1 MDKQHQDTPILNEKK
16 TFLPETIGGK
26 LESKILLNST
36 EQVHKDEKDKKDK
49 LIGKALGPV
58 DIIVAHSWP
67 EMGIGANGQL
77 PWSIRADLQNF
88 RRITSNA
95 PVNKINAV
103 IMGRRT
109 YESIP
114 AAYRPLAGRLNIIIT
129 NSPHESE
136 YELTEFI
143 RLDDLPAVLGSYEI
157 HRKFIIGGGQLY
169 DWAFKNCQLGYVY
182 ATEVFQNDKRDPSKY
197 DTFSPDYLA
206 GSTSSSWMNNHCD
219 LMVPVD
225 VSPIRIANDT
235 NINNTSTNATN
246 TASTNDNPVAYRFIK
261 YYNTNLAPQSH
272 PEPSTQIWMSPEIQY
287 LQLMNKILTD
297 GIDRPDR
304 TGTGTI
310 ALFGTRQEYNLL
322 EAFPLCTT
330 KHMFFRA
337 IFEELALYLSGRTD
351 NTILQSKDIHIW
363 DGNTSRE
370 FLDRRG
376 LKDYPDGDMGETYG
390 FNFRHYGA
398 EYAGCDKDY
407 TGQGYDQIANLVHLL
422 KTDPTSRRMIIN
434 LWNPA
439 TQHKAA
445 LPACLMMYQF
455 FVDTIA
461 KTLSVQIYLRSSDYF
476 LANNWNACT
485 GALLVHMLCRLDGID
500 LTPGK
505 LIVVTGDTHLYKT
518 HLEQV
523 NTNLVRQPFLPCQ
536 VFIKGPPRQSLTD
549 FKFEDLR
556 LIGYK
561 AHPNIPAPMAV

>member
-1 MDKQHQDTPILNEKK
+1 MSSSTSEICIPPLIGTNEVIC
-16 TFLPETIGGK
+16 TVSTGLLVVAQSGATAF
-26 LESKILLNST
+26 SLNSRPPLVGLEFNVNGT
-36 EQVHKDEKDKKDK
+36 EEP
-49 LIGKALGPV
+49 ANELGPV

-67 EMGIGANGQL
+67 EMGIGAGGQL
-77 PWSIRADLQNF
+77 PWSIRADLLNF

-95 PVNKINAV
+95 PTNKINAV
-103 IMGRRT
+103 IMGRLT

-114 AAYRPLAGRLNIIIT
+114 AAYKPLPGRLNIVIT
-129 NSPHESE
+129 SAPHKSTL
-136 YELTEFI
+136 ELVEFI
-143 RLDDLPAVLGSYEI
+143 RLEDLVATLAKYQI
-157 HRKFIIGGGQLY
+157 HRKFIIGGGKLY
-169 DWAFKNCQLGYVY
+169 DWAFKNCQLGHVF
-182 ATEVFQNDKRDPSKY
+182 ATEVFQNEKRDASKY
-197 DTFSPDYLA
+197 DTFFPDYLNGA
-206 GSTSSSWMNNHCD
+206 TSSSWMHKCQD

-225 VSPIRIANDT
+225 VSPIKMDAQ
-235 NINNTSTNATN
+235 SGL
-246 TASTNDNPVAYRFIK
+246 PYRFIT
-261 YYNTNLAPQSH
+261 YENTNLPGYT
-272 PEPSTQIWMSPEIQY
+272 PSKTNKWLSPENQY
-287 LQLMNKILTD
+287 LQLMNQIIID

-310 ALFGTRQEYNLL
+310 SLFGTRQEYNLHDS
-322 EAFPLCTT
+322 FPLCTT
-330 KHMFFRA
+330 KRMFFRA

-351 NTILQSKDIHIW
+351 NAILQKKDIHIW

-370 FLDRRG
+370 FLDKRG
-376 LKDYPDGDMGETYG
+376 LTEYPTGDMGETYG

-398 EYAGCDKDY
+398 DYTGCDKDY
-407 TGQGYDQIANLVHLL
+407 TGEGYDQIANLVHLL

-445 LPACLMMYQF
+445 LPACLMLYQF
-455 FVDTIA
+455 FVDPIA

-485 GALLVHMLCRLDGID
+485 GALLVHLLCRLEGID

-505 LIVVTGDTHLYKT
+505 LVVVTGDTHIYKT

-536 VFIKGPPRQSLTD
+536 VFVSGGRKQSLSEFTFD
-549 FKFEDLR
+549 DLR
-556 LIGYK
+556 LVGYK

>member
-1 MDKQHQDTPILNEKK
+1 MTTEKPNTDKIPQIINVTKMSNDDNV
-16 TFLPETIGGK
+16 F
-26 LESKILLNST
+26 
-36 EQVHKDEKDKKDK
+36 
-49 LIGKALGPV
+49 

-67 EMGIGANGQL
+67 EMGIGAGGQL
-77 PWSIRADLQNF
+77 PWSIKADLLHF

-95 PVNKINAV
+95 PANKINAV

-109 YESIP
+109 FESIP
-114 AAYRPLAGRLNIIIT
+114 STYRPLAGRLNIVIT
-129 NSPHESE
+129 SNPHKSE
-136 YELTEFI
+136 HELTEFI
-143 RLDDLPAVLGSYEI
+143 LLEDLQQTLSKYQI

-169 DWAFKNCQLGYVY
+169 DWAFQNAQLGYVY
-182 ATEVFQNDKRDPSKY
+182 ATEVYQNDKRDPSKY
-197 DTFSPDYLA
+197 DTFFPDYLA
-206 GSTSSSWMNNHCD
+206 GTISAAWMHNKRD
-219 LMVPVD
+219 LMAPVE
-225 VSPIRIANDT
+225 VSPIKISNSGSSVGDDT
-235 NINNTSTNATN
+235 YGI
-246 TASTNDNPVAYRFIK
+246 AYRFVT
-261 YYNTNLAPQSH
+261 YFNSNLAPQLH
-272 PEPSTQIWMSPEIQY
+272 PEPPKKNWQSPETQY
-287 LQLMNKILTD
+287 LQLMNQILTD

-310 ALFGTRQEYNLL
+310 ALFGTRQVYNLH

-330 KHMFFRA
+330 KRMFFRA

-351 NTILQSKDIHIW
+351 NGILQAKDIHIW

-370 FLDRRG
+370 FLDKRG
-376 LKDYPDGDMGETYG
+376 LHEYPAGDMGETYG

-398 EYAGCDKDY
+398 GYAGCDKDY
-407 TGQGYDQIANLVHLL
+407 TGLGYDQIANLVHLL
-422 KTDPTSRRMIIN
+422 RTDPTSRRMIIN

-439 TQHKAA
+439 TQHRAA

-485 GALLVHMLCRLDGID
+485 GALLVHLLCRLEGID

-505 LIVVTGDTHLYKT
+505 LIVVTGDTHIYKT

-523 NTNLVRQPFLPCQ
+523 NTNLVRQPYLPCQ
-536 VFIKGPPRQSLTD
+536 VFVKGPRRQSLTD
-549 FKFEDLR
+549 FTFEDIR
-556 LIGYK
+556 LVGYK

>member
-1 MDKQHQDTPILNEKK
+1 MSTQQ
-16 TFLPETIGGK
+16 ETQEIKNQTNIGD
-26 LESKILLNST
+26 
-36 EQVHKDEKDKKDK
+36 Q
-49 LIGKALGPV
+49 LGPV

-67 EMGIGANGQL
+67 EMGIGAGGQL
-77 PWSIRADLQNF
+77 PWSIRADLLHF
-88 RRITSNA
+88 RKITSNA
-95 PVNKINAV
+95 PESKINAV

-129 NSPHESE
+129 RSPQQSE

-143 RLDDLPAVLGSYEI
+143 RLEDLPAVLGKYQI
-157 HRKFIIGGGQLY
+157 HRSFIIGGGQLY
-169 DWAFKNCQLGYVY
+169 DWAFKNCKIDYVY
-182 ATEVFQNDKRDPSKY
+182 ATEVFQNDKRDTSKY
-197 DTFSPDYLA
+197 DTFFPDYLA
-206 GSTSSSWMNNHCD
+206 NATSSAWINNQKD
-219 LMVPVD
+219 LMVPIE
-225 VSPIRIANDT
+225 VSPIRLSNEVTTSISV
-235 NINNTSTNATN
+235 NTISPK
-246 TASTNDNPVAYRFIK
+246 SDNVAYRFIT
-261 YYNTNLAPQSH
+261 YYNASLASQSH
-272 PEPSTQIWMSPEIQY
+272 PEPVIKQWTSPETQY

-310 ALFGTRQEYNLL
+310 SLFGTRQEYNLL

-330 KHMFFRA
+330 KRMFFRA

-351 NTILQSKDIHIW
+351 NAILQNKDIHIW

-370 FLDRRG
+370 FLDKRG
-376 LKDYPDGDMGETYG
+376 LKDYPTGDMGETYG

-398 EYAGCDKDY
+398 DYTGCDKDY

-455 FVDTIA
+455 FVDPIA

-485 GALLVHMLCRLDGID
+485 GALLVHMLCRLEGID

-536 VFIKGPPRQSLTD
+536 VFIKGPRRQSLND
-549 FKFEDLR
+549 FTFEDLR
-556 LIGYK
+556 LVGYK
-561 AHPNIPAPMAV
+561 AHPNIPAPMSV

>member
-1 MDKQHQDTPILNEKK
+1 MENQKEYPEVQNE
-16 TFLPETIGGK
+16 TTNIG
-26 LESKILLNST
+26 N
-36 EQVHKDEKDKKDK
+36 Q
-49 LIGKALGPV
+49 LGPV

-67 EMGIGANGQL
+67 EMGIGAGGQL
-77 PWSIRADLQNF
+77 PWSIKADLLHF
-88 RRITSNA
+88 RKITSNA

-129 NSPHESE
+129 SNPQQSE

-143 RLDDLPAVLGSYEI
+143 RLEDLPGVLSSYEI

-169 DWAFKNCQLGYVY
+169 DWAFNNCKIGYVY

-197 DTFSPDYLA
+197 DTFFPDYLA
-206 GSTSSSWMNNHCD
+206 GATSSAWINNQRE
-219 LMVPVD
+219 LMVPVA
-225 VSPIRIANDT
+225 VSPIKLANDAA
-235 NINNTSTNATN
+235 NINTLTSTHMILPK
-246 TASTNDNPVAYRFIK
+246 NDTVAYRFIT
-261 YYNTNLAPQSH
+261 YYNTNLAQQPH
-272 PEPSTQIWMSPEIQY
+272 LEPSIQNWISPEIQY

-304 TGTGTI
+304 TKTGTI
-310 ALFGTRQEYNLL
+310 SLFGTRQEYNLL
-322 EAFPLCTT
+322 DAFPLCTT
-330 KHMFFRA
+330 KRMFFRA

-351 NTILQSKDIHIW
+351 NTILQAKDIHIW

-370 FLDRRG
+370 FLDKRG
-376 LKDYPDGDMGETYG
+376 LTEYPTGDMGETYG

-398 EYAGCDKDY
+398 EYVGCDEDY
-407 TGQGYDQIANLVHLL
+407 TGQGFDQIANLVYLL

-439 TQHKAA
+439 TQQKAA

-455 FVDTIA
+455 FVDPIA

-485 GALLVHMLCRLDGID
+485 GALLVHMLCRLEGID

-523 NTNLVRQPFLPCQ
+523 NTNLLRQPFLPCQ
-536 VFIKGPPRQSLTD
+536 VFIRGPPRKSLTE
-549 FKFEDLR
+549 FTFEDLR
-556 LIGYK
+556 LVGYK
-561 AHPNIPAPMAV
+561 AHPNIPAPMAI

>member
-1 MDKQHQDTPILNEKK
+1 MATRQQDENINLAQQLETNPK
-16 TFLPETIGGK
+16 TYNT
-26 LESKILLNST
+26 N
-36 EQVHKDEKDKKDK
+36 DE
-49 LIGKALGPV
+49 LSATLGPV

-67 EMGIGANGQL
+67 EMGIGASGQL
-77 PWSIRADLQNF
+77 PWSIRADLLNF
-88 RRITSNA
+88 RRITSSA
-95 PVNKINAV
+95 PQNKINAV

-114 AAYRPLAGRLNIIIT
+114 PAYRPLAGRLNIVIT
-129 NSPHESE
+129 NSPYKSE
-136 YELTEFI
+136 IELTEFI
-143 RLDDLPAVLGSYEI
+143 RLEDLLMTLGKYQI
-157 HRKFIIGGGQLY
+157 HRKFVIGGGQLY
-169 DWAFKNCQLGYVY
+169 DWAFHNCQLGYIY

-197 DTFSPDYLA
+197 DTFFPDYLSGA
-206 GSTSSSWMNNHCD
+206 SSAVWMHNKRD
-219 LMVPVD
+219 LMIPVD
-225 VSPIRIANDT
+225 VSPIKQSND
-235 NINNTSTNATN
+235 
-246 TASTNDNPVAYRFIK
+246 ASSSETPVAYRFIT
-261 YYNTNLAPQSH
+261 YFNTNLAPQSH
-272 PEPSTQIWMSPEIQY
+272 PDPPKKIWSSPEIQY
-287 LQLMNKILTD
+287 LQLMNQILTD

-310 ALFGTRQEYNLL
+310 SLFGTRQEYNLH
-322 EAFPLCTT
+322 EAFPLCST
-330 KHMFFRA
+330 KRMFFRA

-351 NTILQSKDIHIW
+351 NAILQGKDIHIW

-370 FLDRRG
+370 FLDGRG
-376 LKDYPDGDMGETYG
+376 LTEYPTGDMGETYG

-398 EYAGCDKDY
+398 DYSGCDKDY
-407 TGQGYDQIANLVHLL
+407 TGKGYDQIANLVHLL

-455 FVDTIA
+455 FVDPIA

-485 GALLVHMLCRLDGID
+485 GALLVHLLCRLDGID

-505 LIVVTGDTHLYKT
+505 LVVVTGDTHIYKT

-536 VFIKGPPRQSLTD
+536 VFVKGPRRQSLTD
-549 FKFEDLR
+549 FTFEDLR
-556 LIGYK
+556 LVGYK

>member
-1 MDKQHQDTPILNEKK
+1 MSSPIYSSAIDNNNTYGVLDVV
-16 TFLPETIGGK
+16 G
-26 LESKILLNST
+26 
-36 EQVHKDEKDKKDK
+36 V
-49 LIGKALGPV
+49 V

-67 EMGIGANGQL
+67 EMGIGAAGKL
-77 PWSIRADLQNF
+77 PWSIRADLLNF
-88 RRITSNA
+88 RKITASA
-95 PVNKINAV
+95 PPNKINAV
-103 IMGRRT
+103 IMGRVT

-114 AAYRPLAGRLNIIIT
+114 VTYRPLSGRLNIVIT
-129 NSPHESE
+129 STPYESGQ
-136 YELTEFI
+136 ELVKFI
-143 RLDDLPAVLGSYEI
+143 RLEDLAKTLENYQI
-157 HRKFIIGGGQLY
+157 HKKFIIGGGKLY
-169 DWAFKNCQLGYVY
+169 DWAFKNCKICHVF
-182 ATEVFQNDKRDPSKY
+182 ATEVFQNEKRDVSKY
-197 DTFSPDYLA
+197 DTFFPDYLN
-206 GSTSSSWMNNHCD
+206 GTTSTAWMHNGND

-225 VSPIRIANDT
+225 VSPIRQDPQSGIPYRFVTYENTNQNIFIGT
-235 NINNTSTNATN
+235 NIWS
-246 TASTNDNPVAYRFIK
+246 
-261 YYNTNLAPQSH
+261 
-272 PEPSTQIWMSPEIQY
+272 SPETQY
-287 LQLMNKILTD
+287 LQIMNQIITD

-310 ALFGTRQEYNLL
+310 ALFGTRQEYNLHN
-322 EAFPLCTT
+322 AFPLCTT
-330 KHMFFRA
+330 KRMFFRA
-337 IFEELALYLSGRTD
+337 IFEELALYLSGQTD
-351 NTILQSKDIHIW
+351 NGILQQKDIHIW

-376 LKDYPDGDMGETYG
+376 LTDYPEGDMGETYG

-455 FVDTIA
+455 FVDPIA

-485 GALLVHMLCRLDGID
+485 GALLVHLLCRLEGIE

-505 LIVVTGDTHLYKT
+505 LIVVTGDTHIYKT

-523 NTNLVRQPFLPCQ
+523 NMNLLRQPFLPCQ
-536 VFIKGPPRQSLTD
+536 VFVKGDRRKNLTD
-549 FKFEDLR
+549 FRFEDIWLV
-556 LIGYK
+556 GYK
-561 AHPNIPAPMAV
+561 SHPNIPAPMAV